1 MIVILILLI
10 ASLLVVSWTVFFSI
24 DEIKALENKTLGKI
38 ISIIFKQFFQN
49 LWAVIGLLFFLLL
62 WYVAYTYLNN

>member
-62 WYVAYTYLNN
+62 WYVAYTFLNN